1 MRKLL
6 TAPAKMNLTEQE
18 NSIYQN
24 ALKFITDI
32 SLNLMAVK
40 VENHP
45 QDFLGW
51 CQELLGI
58 CQYGVNQDLLDEAQ
72 FKPFNKLQDVL
83 RQAISTLQLR
93 MLRIT
98 PWPLFSQFIQQND
111 ERQSLT
117 ERIALLNYVSTLKA
131 SSFADMIEED
141 RLTILGKHTAKH
153 EPSLFPFDVEW
164 FASTR
169 HARNFHQVMT
179 TEAQIIDALWQHIPD
194 EGEVTFA
201 HYQAFI
207 ESFLNFC
214 QQHLPEEKASLT
226 IASRLLAMKR
236 PDTFVALSNAKF
248 DAISLGFG
256 IPKLNNSS
264 FQDYWF
270 ELIATMREMPWY
282 NSEQPEDESEVT
294 LWQYRAI
301 LIDCFFNAAPSQ
313 AENSN
318 YIKLRDKPKNTT
330 VKMPRATKRTKAS
343 AKELVDRALT
353 EGDHPEFLHKM
364 RGTLI
369 KSVQDGKTVE
379 QAINLMKSI
388 FG

>member
-18 NSIYQN
+18 NLIYQN

-51 CQELLGI
+51 CHELLSI
-58 CQYGVNQDLLDEAQ
+58 CQNGVNQDLLDEAQ
-72 FKPFNKLQDVL
+72 FKPFNKLQEVL
-83 RQAISTLQLR
+83 RQAISALQLR

-98 PWPLFSQFIQQND
+98 PWPVFAQFIQHNS

-117 ERIALLNYVSTLKA
+117 ERVALLDYVRSLQAT
-131 SSFADMIEED
+131 SFADMIEED
-141 RLTILGKHTAKH
+141 RLTVLGKHTAKH
-153 EPSLFPFDVEW
+153 EPSLYPFDVEW
-164 FASTR
+164 FASTK
-169 HARNFHQVMT
+169 HARTFHQIMT
-179 TEAQIIDALWQHIPD
+179 NEAQVIDTLWEHIPS

-207 ESFLNFC
+207 EGFLNFY

-236 PDTFVALSNAKF
+236 PDTFIALSNSKF
-248 DAISLGFG
+248 DAISIGFG

-270 ELIATMREMPWY
+270 ELITTMRDMPWY
-282 NSEQPEDESEVT
+282 NCEQPEDESESA

-301 LIDCFFNAAPSQ
+301 VVDCFFYALPDQ

-318 YIKLRDKPKNTT
+318 YIKLRDKPKNMT
-330 VKMPRATKRTKAS
+330 VKMPRASKRTKAS
-343 AKELVDRALT
+343 AQELVDRVLS

-364 RGTLI
+364 RGTLV

-388 FG
+388 FS